1 MGHFSMEKSLN
12 PGSALSGNQQ
22 TPSGN
27 ALTSLNGFLVKGTA
41 NDRQILQGPQ
51 STFQP

>member
-22 TPSGN
+22 TLLGIVMIVASGLYVVRERN
-27 ALTSLNGFLVKGTA
+27 AGSGRT
-41 NDRQILQGPQ
+41 
-51 STFQP
+51 